1 MKCCFYA
8 RPFFYLSRKLI
19 FTEVQMSRKVLF
31 VLFLAAAIA
40 LMPTLSNA
48 QAQSRTVVTWFVG
61 IGTGAQAAQIE
72 AQNRVVEAF
81 NASQNE
87 IELKINI
94 AASFEAAYDA
104 LATLIAAGDAPDIVG
119 PVGFLGANSFADAW
133 LDIAPLVE
141 KYNYNLKQF
150 PESLVELYR
159 TEDGGLVGIPF
170 AVFPSLI
177 FYNKDLFDEAEL
189 PYPPSDFNQPYTLNG
204 EEREWN
210 WDTLADLAVALTV
223 DANGLTPN
231 DPGFD
236 PNQIRQFGFIQ
247 QWALL
252 RAELTTFGGHPVY
265 DAEKGKVELPDYWR
279 EQLAWTHDGLWK
291 RHFIPNATYEGS
303 ELLQPSAFAS
313 GNVAMARVPLWYT
326 CCIGDLKS
334 NWDLAVLPS
343 YNGKYHVPTDAD
355 TFRITKASKNP
366 DAAFKVLTY
375 LLGEAA
381 PELLLV
387 YGGYPARPDLQQA
400 ATELRQKS
408 FPSVTNWDAVPK
420 SLEYAASPH
429 HESFFPNF
437 SKGIQRFADFR
448 SQLYGDT
455 GKDMDLAAEIN
466 KLEAD
471 LQAIV
476 AEAIG
481 R

>member
-1 MKCCFYA
+1 
-8 RPFFYLSRKLI
+8 
-19 FTEVQMSRKVLF
+19 MSRKVLF
-31 VLFLAAAIA
+31 ILFLAAVIA
-40 LMPTLSNA
+40 LMPALSSV

-61 IGTGAQAAQIE
+61 LGTGSNPSQIE
-72 AQNRVVEAF
+72 VQNRVVEAF

-94 AASFEAAYDA
+94 AASFETAYDV
-104 LATLIAAGDAPDIVG
+104 LATLIASGEAPDIVG

-133 LDIAPLVE
+133 LDLEPLVE
-141 KYNYNLKQF
+141 KYNYDLTQF
-150 PESLVELYR
+150 PESLVNLYR
-159 TEDGGLVGIPF
+159 TEEGLVGIPF

-189 PYPPSDFNQPYTLNG
+189 PYPPAEFNQPYVLNG

-210 WDTLADLAVALTV
+210 WDTLADLAVELTV
-223 DANGLTPN
+223 DVNGLTPN

-236 PNQIRQFGFIQ
+236 PNQIRQFGFIH
-247 QWALL
+247 QWASM
-252 RAELTTFGGHPVY
+252 RAELTTFGGHPVF
-265 DAEKGKVELPDYWR
+265 DPEQGKAVIPEFWR
-279 EQLAWTHDGLWK
+279 EKFRWLHDGLWK
-291 RHFIPNATYEGS
+291 RYFIPSATYEGS
-303 ELLQPSAFAS
+303 DLLQPSAFAS

-334 NWDLAVLPS
+334 NWDLAVVPS
-343 YNGKYHVPTDAD
+343 YKGQYHVPTDAD

-366 DAAFKVLTY
+366 DAAFKVLMY

-381 PELLLV
+381 PDLLLT
-387 YGGYPARPDLQQA
+387 YGGYPARPDLQEA
-400 ATELRQKS
+400 ATKLRQES
-408 FPSVTNWDAVPK
+408 FPSVTNWDIVPA
-420 SLEYAASPH
+420 SLAYAASPH

-437 SKGIQRFADFR
+437 SKGTQRFADFR

-455 GKDMDLAAEIN
+455 GKTMDLEAEIN

-476 AEAIG
+476 AEVV

>member
-1 MKCCFYA
+1 
-8 RPFFYLSRKLI
+8 
-19 FTEVQMSRKVLF
+19 MSRKALLI
-31 VLFLAAAIA
+31 LFLVAVIA
-40 LMPTLSNA
+40 LVPALSNVK
-48 QAQSRTVVTWFVG
+48 AQSRTVVTWFVG
-61 IGTGAQAAQIE
+61 IGTGSQPAQIE
-72 AQNRVVEAF
+72 VQNRAVEKF

-94 AASFEAAYDA
+94 AASFETAYDV
-104 LATLIAAGDAPDIVG
+104 LATLIASGDAPDIVG

-133 LDIAPLVE
+133 LDLQPLVE
-141 KYNYNLKQF
+141 KYNYDLTQF
-150 PESLVELYR
+150 PESLVNLYR
-159 TEDGGLVGIPF
+159 TEEGLVGIPF

-189 PYPPSDFNQPYTLNG
+189 PYPPANFNEPYVLNG

-210 WDTLADLAVALTV
+210 WETLADLAVELTV

-265 DAEKGKVELPDYWR
+265 DAELGKVVLPDYWR
-279 EQLAWTHDGLWK
+279 EQLRWTHDGLWK
-291 RHFIPNATYEGS
+291 RYFIPNATYEGS

-334 NWDLAVLPS
+334 NWDLAVVPS
-343 YNGKYHVPTDAD
+343 YKGQYHVPTDAD

-366 DAAFKVLTY
+366 DAAFKVLMY

-381 PELLLV
+381 PELLLT
-387 YGGYPARPDLQQA
+387 YGGYPARPDLQEA
-400 ATELRQKS
+400 ATKLRQES
-408 FPSVTNWDAVPK
+408 FPSVTNWDIVPA

-437 SKGIQRFADFR
+437 PKGIQRFADFR

-455 GKDMDLAAEIN
+455 GKTMDLEAEIN

-476 AEAIG
+476 AEAL

>member
-1 MKCCFYA
+1 
-8 RPFFYLSRKLI
+8 
-19 FTEVQMSRKVLF
+19 MSRKVLF
-31 VLFLAAAIA
+31 VLFLAAVIA
-40 LMPTLSNA
+40 LMPALSNVKA
-48 QAQSRTVVTWFVG
+48 QNRTVVTWFVG
-61 IGTGAQAAQIE
+61 IGTGAQPAQIE
-72 AQNRVVEAF
+72 VQNRVVEAF
-81 NASQNE
+81 NASQDE

-94 AASFEAAYDA
+94 AASYESAFDV
-104 LATLIAAGDAPDIVG
+104 LATLFAAGDAPDIVG
-119 PVGFLGANSFADAW
+119 PVGFMGSNSFPDAW
-133 LDIAPLVE
+133 LDLTELVE
-141 KYNYNLKQF
+141 KYNYDLSQF
-150 PESLVELYR
+150 PENLLKLYR
-159 TEDGGLVGIPF
+159 AEEGLLGIPF

-189 PYPPSDFNQPYTLNG
+189 PYPPSDFNQPYVLNG

-210 WDTLADLAVALTV
+210 WETLADLATQLTV

-247 QWALL
+247 QWSIL
-252 RAELTTFGGHPVY
+252 RAELNNFGGHPVY
-265 DAEKGKVELPDYWR
+265 DPELGKVAIPDYWR
-279 EQLAWTHDGLWK
+279 EQLRWTHDGLWK

-334 NWDLAVLPS
+334 NWDLAVVPS
-343 YNGKYHVPTDAD
+343 YKGTYHVPVDAD
-355 TFRITKASKNP
+355 TFRLTKASKNP

-381 PELLLV
+381 PDLLIT
-387 YGGYPARPDLQQA
+387 YGGYPARPDLQEQA
-400 ATELRQKS
+400 TKLRQEA
-408 FPSVTNWDAVPK
+408 FPSVTNWQIVPA
-420 SLEYAASPH
+420 SLAYAASPH
-429 HESFFPNF
+429 HEAFFPNF
-437 SKGIQRFADFR
+437 SKGMQRFADFR

-455 GKDMDLAAEIN
+455 GKTMDLEAEIN

-476 AEAIG
+476 SEVV

>member
-1 MKCCFYA
+1 
-8 RPFFYLSRKLI
+8 
-19 FTEVQMSRKVLF
+19 MSRKVLM

-40 LMPTLSNA
+40 LMPTLSSA

-61 IGTGAQAAQIE
+61 IGTGSNAEQI
-72 AQNRVVEAF
+72 ATQNRVVEAF

-94 AASFEAAYDA
+94 AASYEAAFDA

-119 PVGFLGANSFADAW
+119 PVGFIGANSFADAW
-133 LDIAPLVE
+133 LDLTPLVE
-141 KYNYNLKQF
+141 KYGYDLSQF
-150 PESLVELYR
+150 PESLVNLYR
-159 TEDGGLVGIPF
+159 SEDGLTGIPF

-189 PYPPSDFNQPYTLNG
+189 PYPPANFNEPYVLNG

-210 WDTLADLAVALTV
+210 WDTLADLAVELTV
-223 DANGLTPN
+223 DVNGLTPN

-247 QWALL
+247 QWSAM
-252 RAELTTFGGHPVY
+252 RTELTTFGGHPVY
-265 DAEKGKVELPDYWR
+265 DPELGRVVIPDYWR
-279 EQLAWTHDGLWK
+279 EQIRWTYDGLWK

-334 NWDLAVLPS
+334 NWDLAVVPS
-343 YNGKYHVPTDAD
+343 YKGQYHSPTDAD

-366 DAAFKVLTY
+366 DAAFKVLMY

-387 YGGYPARPDLQQA
+387 YGGYPARPDLQET
-400 ATELRQKS
+400 ATKLRQET
-408 FPSVTNWDAVPK
+408 FPSVTNWDIVPA

-429 HESFFPNF
+429 HEAFFPNF
-437 SKGIQRFADFR
+437 SKGMQRFADFR

-455 GKDMDLAAEIN
+455 GKTMDLEAEIN
-466 KLEAD
+466 RLEAD

-476 AEAIG
+476 SEVI